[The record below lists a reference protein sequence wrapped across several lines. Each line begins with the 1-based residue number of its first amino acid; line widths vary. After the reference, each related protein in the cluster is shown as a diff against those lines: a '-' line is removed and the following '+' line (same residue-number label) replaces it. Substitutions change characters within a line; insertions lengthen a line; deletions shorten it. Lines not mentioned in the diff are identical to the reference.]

1 MSLTID
7 ASVFI
12 SAALPSEVQFSDS
25 DSFLNKIRLRPQVL
39 HCPTLLIP
47 ETAASLARRANN
59 AGIGQ
64 NSVQWVTL
72 FPGMRLIPLDLA
84 RALQA
89 AQIAATYRL
98 RGADAVYV
106 AVAQEF
112 GTTLITWDAEMLTR
126 GAQAVPVMTPSDWLA
141 ANPTN

>member
-25 DSFLNKIRLRPQVL
+25 DTFLNKIRLRPRVL

-47 ETAASLARRANN
+47 EIAASLARRANN
-59 AGIGQ
+59 TGIGQ

-72 FPGMRLIPLDLA
+72 FPGMSLISSDLA

-89 AQIAATYRL
+89 AQLAAAYRL

-126 GAQAVPVMTPSDWLA
+126 GARAVPVLTPSDWLA